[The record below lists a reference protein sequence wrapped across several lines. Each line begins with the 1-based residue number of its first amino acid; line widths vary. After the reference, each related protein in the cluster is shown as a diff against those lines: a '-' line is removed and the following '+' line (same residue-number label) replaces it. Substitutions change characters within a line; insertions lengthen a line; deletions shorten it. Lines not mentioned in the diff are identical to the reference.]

1 MKIFLLGGTGKLGR
15 RLIEVLKRKNIDF
28 FSPTHSE
35 CEIEDIEQIRK
46 YIEIEKPNVILHS
59 AGFVDT
65 LKAEVSREKCVEVN
79 VLGTY
84 NIVYL
89 CREYGIRLVY
99 ISTEYVFSGEEDVYV
114 PSSSMDPKNI
124 YGLTKG
130 CGELIVRTLNDYIII
145 RSPFIR
151 DVVFPYEQA
160 FTNQYT
166 SRQYVHEITEDIINC
181 SVSNEIGIKHIVGK
195 YQSVYE
201 LAKQTKPDVGGI
213 ELSKDMEKYIPLK
226 LNLIEDE

>member
-15 RLIEVLKRKNIDF
+15 RLVEVLKRKNIDF
-28 FSPTHSE
+28 FSPTHPE

-46 YIEIEKPNVILHS
+46 YVEMERPNVILHS
-59 AGFVDT
+59 AGFVNT
-65 LKAEVSREKCVEVN
+65 LKSEVNRERCVEVN

-84 NIVYL
+84 NIVQL
-89 CREYGIRLVY
+89 CREYKIRLVY
-99 ISTEYVFSGEEDVYV
+99 ISTEYVFSGKEDVYI
-114 PSSSMDPKNI
+114 PSSSIDPKNI

-130 CGELIVRTLNDYIII
+130 CGELIVRTLNDY
-145 RSPFIR
+145 
-151 DVVFPYEQA
+151 VEFPYEDA
-160 FTNQYT
+160 FTNQHT

-201 LAKQTKPDVGGI
+201 LAKETNSEVSGVEVSSD
-213 ELSKDMEKYIPLK
+213 LEKIIPLN
-226 LNLIEDE
+226 LNLKEK

>member
-15 RLIEVLKRKNIDF
+15 RLVEVLKRKNIDF
-28 FSPTHSE
+28 FSPTHPE

-46 YIEIEKPNVILHS
+46 YVEMERPNVILHS
-59 AGFVDT
+59 AGFVNT
-65 LKAEVSREKCVEVN
+65 LKSEVNRERCVEVN

-84 NIVYL
+84 NIVQL
-89 CREYGIRLVY
+89 CREYKIRLVY
-99 ISTEYVFSGEEDVYV
+99 ISTEYVFSGKEDVYI
-114 PSSSMDPKNI
+114 PSSSIDPKNI

-130 CGELIVRTLNDYIII
+130 CGELIVRTLNDYIVI
-145 RSPFIR
+145 RAPFIR
-151 DVVFPYEQA
+151 DVEFPYEDA
-160 FTNQYT
+160 FTNQHT

-201 LAKQTKPDVGGI
+201 LAKETNSEVSGVEVSSD
-213 ELSKDMEKYIPLK
+213 LEKIIPLN
-226 LNLIEDE
+226 LNLKEK